1 LYVYTLNFISVLT
14 SFPLHMDES
23 DALFQRK
30 IILRFPNEFEGNRD
44 DPDLLKKLTTEEEVS
59 GVFNIMMIAL
69 RGLSPPGR
77 TSMISSVLSL
87 LSK

>member
-1 LYVYTLNFISVLT
+1 
-14 SFPLHMDES
+14 MDES

-77 TSMISSVLSL
+77 TPMISSVLSL